1 MPFSSADISPASRR
15 AYSLLALLLASVAGS
30 VNAISFFAVGTHT
43 SHMTGN
49 LANVG
54 EYLANG
60 KWPLA
65 IGAAKL
71 VLSFLLGAMTATGLM
86 DASRRRSRG
95 RHAMALLVEA
105 LTLAGVG
112 VWSFKH
118 PTAHEPTVLW
128 GMAYAMGIQ
137 NALVTRVSG
146 AVVRTTHMT
155 GVVTDI
161 GIQLVKMMTWVR
173 DGARGHGL
181 GGLVWM
187 IRRLPTAEQFARTR
201 LHLGLATAFVM
212 GCTGGPLLFFRF
224 GPAAMAMPCAVLMLL
239 VVLDVSPAGAY
250 APMARGS

>member
-1 MPFSSADISPASRR
+1 MPFTAETSPASRR
-15 AYSLLALLLASVAGS
+15 AYSLLALLLAGVAGS
-30 VNAISFFAVGTHT
+30 VNAISFFQVGTHT

-60 KWPLA
+60 KWELA
-65 IGAAKL
+65 RAAGLL
-71 VLSFLLGAMTATGLM
+71 VFCFLLGAMSATVLM
-86 DASRRRSRG
+86 DVARHRRRG
-95 RHAMALLVEA
+95 RHATALLLEA
-105 LTLAGVG
+105 LTLAAVG
-112 VWSFKH
+112 YWYSKH
-118 PTAHEPTVLW
+118 PQTTDPSILW

-161 GIQLVKMMTWVR
+161 GIQLVKMMAWVR
-173 DGARGHGL
+173 DGARGHGI

-187 IRRLPTAEQFARTR
+187 IRKLPTAEQFARTR
-201 LHLGLATAFVM
+201 LHLGLATAFLM
-212 GCTGGPLLFFRF
+212 GCTVGPLLFFRL
-224 GPAAMAMPCAVLMLL
+224 GAAAMTMPCGVLVML

-250 APMARGS
+250 APMTPGS

>member
-1 MPFSSADISPASRR
+1 MPFTTETSPASRR
-15 AYSLLALLLASVAGS
+15 AYSLLALLLAAVAGS
-30 VNAISFFAVGTHT
+30 VNAISFFALGTHT

-60 KWPLA
+60 RWITAL
-65 IGAAKL
+65 GAGQL
-71 VLSFLLGAMTATGLM
+71 VLAFLLGAMTATVLI
-86 DASRRRSRG
+86 DVARHRRRG
-95 RHAMALLVEA
+95 RHATALLVEA
-105 LTLAGVG
+105 LTLAAVGLWSAQNRGVN
-112 VWSFKH
+112 
-118 PTAHEPTVLW
+118 EPTVLW

-137 NALVTRVSG
+137 NALVTRLSG

-181 GGLVWM
+181 GGLMWM
-187 IRRLPTAEQFARTR
+187 IRKLPTAEQFSRTR
-201 LHLGLATAFVM
+201 LHLGLATAFLI
-212 GCTGGPLLFFRF
+212 GCTVGPLLFFRF
-224 GPAAMAMPCAVLMLL
+224 GPGAMVLPCSILVVL

-250 APMARGS
+250 APMTPGT

>member
-1 MPFSSADISPASRR
+1 MPFTTETSPASRR
-15 AYSLLALLLASVAGS
+15 AYSLLALLLAGVAGS
-30 VNAISFFAVGTHT
+30 VNAISFFEMGAHT
-43 SHMTGN
+43 SHMTGS

-60 KWPLA
+60 RWA
-65 IGAAKL
+65 TAFGAGQL
-71 VLSFLLGAMTATGLM
+71 VLAFLLGAMTATVLI
-86 DASRRRSRG
+86 DVSRHRRRG
-95 RHAMALLVEA
+95 RHATALLVEA
-105 LTLAGVG
+105 LTLASVG
-112 VWSFKH
+112 YWAATH
-118 PTAHEPTVLW
+118 PGTNEPTVLW
-128 GMAYAMGIQ
+128 GMAFAMGLQ

-181 GGLVWM
+181 GGLMWM

-201 LHLGLATAFVM
+201 LHLGLAIAFLI
-212 GCTGGPLLFFRF
+212 GCTVGPLLFLRF
-224 GPAAMAMPCAVLMLL
+224 GQAAMILPCGVLVLL

-250 APMARGS
+250 APMTPGA

>member
-1 MPFSSADISPASRR
+1 MPFTAETSPASRR
-15 AYSLLALLLASVAGS
+15 AYSLLALLLAAVAGS
-30 VNAISFFAVGTHT
+30 VNAISFFAVSTHT

-60 KWPLA
+60 QWDTALSA
-65 IGAAKL
+65 GRL
-71 VLSFLLGAMTATGLM
+71 VLAFLLGAMSATVLL
-86 DASRRRSRG
+86 DVARHRRRG
-95 RHAMALLVEA
+95 RHATALLVEA
-105 LTLAGVG
+105 LTLASVG
-112 VWSFKH
+112 YWSSAH
-118 PTAHEPTVLW
+118 PSSNEPTVFW

-155 GVVTDI
+155 GVITDI

-181 GGLVWM
+181 AGLVWM

-201 LHLGLATAFVM
+201 LHLGLATSFVS
-212 GCTGGPLLFFRF
+212 GCTAGPLLYFRF
-224 GPAAMAMPCAVLMLL
+224 GPAAMVMPCTVLGLL
-239 VVLDVSPAGAY
+239 VVLDMSPAGEY
-250 APMARGS
+250 APMTPGS

>member
-1 MPFSSADISPASRR
+1 M
-15 AYSLLALLLASVAGS
+15 LVLLLASVAGS
-30 VNAISFFAVGTHT
+30 VNAIGFFEVGTHT

-60 KWPLA
+60 KWELA
-65 IGAAKL
+65 ASAGTL
-71 VLSFLLGAMTATGLM
+71 VLSFLLGAMTATVLM
-86 DASRRRSRG
+86 DVARQRNRG

-105 LTLAGVG
+105 LTLAAVG
-112 VWSFKH
+112 MWSFHH
-118 PTAHEPTVLW
+118 PTANEPTVLW

-181 GGLVWM
+181 GGLLWM

-201 LHLGLATAFVM
+201 LHLGLATSFLL

-224 GPAAMAMPCAVLMLL
+224 GPAAMAMPCGVLLLL
-239 VVLDVSPAGAY
+239 VVLDMSPAGAY
-250 APMARGS
+250 APVTRGT

>member
-1 MPFSSADISPASRR
+1 MPFSSAEISPASRR

-30 VNAISFFAVGTHT
+30 VNAISFCALGTHT

-54 EYLANG
+54 EYLAYG
-60 KWPLA
+60 KWNLA
-65 IGAAKL
+65 TAAGAL
-71 VLSFLLGAMTATGLM
+71 VLSFLLGAMTAAVLL
-86 DASRRRSRG
+86 DVARHRRRG

-105 LTLAGVG
+105 LTLALVG
-112 VWSFKH
+112 LWSSRH
-118 PTAHEPTVLW
+118 RQANEPTVLW
-128 GMAYAMGIQ
+128 GLAYAMGIQ

-201 LHLGLATAFVM
+201 LHLGLATAFLI
-212 GCTGGPLLFFRF
+212 GCTVGPLLFLRF
-224 GPAAMAMPCAVLMLL
+224 GPAAMAMPCTLLVML

-250 APMARGS
+250 APLAPGA

>member
-1 MPFSSADISPASRR
+1 MPFSSAEISPASRR
-15 AYSLLALLLASVAGS
+15 AYMLLALLLASVAGE
-30 VNAISFFAVGTHT
+30 VNAISFFALGTHT

-54 EYLANG
+54 EYLAKG
-60 KWPLA
+60 TWDLA
-65 IGAAKL
+65 VEAGLL
-71 VLSFLLGAMTATGLM
+71 VFAFLLGAVTATVLM
-86 DASRRRSRG
+86 DMSRRRPRG

-105 LTLAGVG
+105 LTLAAVG
-112 VWSFKH
+112 LWATRH
-118 PTAHEPTVLW
+118 PGLKEPTIGW

-201 LHLGLATAFVM
+201 LHLGLATAFLI
-212 GCTGGPLLFFRF
+212 GCTVGPLLFFHF
-224 GPAAMAMPCAVLMLL
+224 GAAAMAMPCAVLTLL
-239 VVLDVSPAGAY
+239 VVLDLSPAGAY
-250 APMARGS
+250 APVTPGS

>member
-1 MPFSSADISPASRR
+1 MPFTSTETSPASRR

-30 VNAISFFAVGTHT
+30 VNAISFFALGTHT

-54 EYLANG
+54 EFLANG
-60 KWPLA
+60 KWGLA
-65 IGAAKL
+65 LVAGEL
-71 VLSFLLGAMTATGLM
+71 VLAFLLGAMTATVLI
-86 DASRRRSRG
+86 DIARHRRRG
-95 RHAMALLVEA
+95 RHASALLVEA
-105 LTLAGVG
+105 ATLAAVG
-112 VWSFKH
+112 LWSASNPGQF
-118 PTAHEPTVLW
+118 EPTLLW
-128 GMAYAMGIQ
+128 GLSYAMGLQ

-146 AVVRTTHMT
+146 AVVRTSHMT

-201 LHLGLATAFVM
+201 LHLGLAFSFTI
-212 GCTGGPLLFFRF
+212 GCTVGPLLFFHF
-224 GPAAMAMPCAVLMLL
+224 GALAMALPCAVLVLL

-250 APMARGS
+250 APMTPGI

>member
-1 MPFSSADISPASRR
+1 MPFSTETSPASRR
-15 AYSLLALLLASVAGS
+15 AYSLLALLLAGVAGS
-30 VNAISFFAVGTHT
+30 VNAISFFQLGTHT

-60 KWPLA
+60 KWHLA
-65 IGAAKL
+65 IAVGQL
-71 VLSFLLGAMTATGLM
+71 VFCFLLGAMSATVLI
-86 DASRRRSRG
+86 DVARHRRRG
-95 RHAMALLVEA
+95 RHATALLVEA
-105 LTLAGVG
+105 ITLAAVG
-112 VWSFKH
+112 YWAAKH
-118 PTAHEPTVLW
+118 PQTPEPTVLW
-128 GMAYAMGIQ
+128 GMSYAMGIQ

-173 DGARGHGL
+173 DGARGHGM

-201 LHLGLATAFVM
+201 LHLGLATAFLL
-212 GCTGGPLLFFRF
+212 GCTVGPLLFFHF
-224 GPAAMAMPCAVLMLL
+224 GAAAMVMPCSVLVML

-250 APMARGS
+250 APMSPGA

>member
-1 MPFSSADISPASRR
+1 V
-15 AYSLLALLLASVAGS
+15 LALLLASVAGS
-30 VNAISFFAVGTHT
+30 VNAISFFALGTHT

-54 EYLANG
+54 EFLANG
-60 KWPLA
+60 RWSLA
-65 IGAAKL
+65 IGAGQL
-71 VLSFLLGAMTATGLM
+71 VLAFLLGAMTATTLI
-86 DASRRRSRG
+86 DVARHRRRG
-95 RHAMALLVEA
+95 RHASALLVEA
-105 LTLAGVG
+105 LTLAAVG
-112 VWSFKH
+112 VWSATH
-118 PTAHEPTVLW
+118 PGQSEPTLLW
-128 GMAYAMGIQ
+128 GLAFSMGLQ

-173 DGARGHGL
+173 DGARGHGI

-201 LHLGLATAFVM
+201 LHLGLATAFLI
-212 GCTGGPLLFFRF
+212 GCTVGPLLFFRF
-224 GPAAMAMPCAVLMLL
+224 GAIAMAMPCTVLLLL

-250 APMARGS
+250 APMTPGS

>member
-1 MPFSSADISPASRR
+1 MPFTAETSPTSRR
-15 AYSLLALLLASVAGS
+15 AYSLLALLLAAVAGS
-30 VNAISFFAVGTHT
+30 VNAISFFQVGTHT

-60 KWPLA
+60 RWHLA
-65 IGAAKL
+65 LTAGEL
-71 VLSFLLGAMTATGLM
+71 VLCFLLGAMSATVLM
-86 DASRRRSRG
+86 DVARHRRRG
-95 RHAMALLVEA
+95 RHATALLVEA
-105 LTLAGVG
+105 ITLAAVG
-112 VWSFKH
+112 YWYSRH
-118 PTAHEPTVLW
+118 PQTNEPTILL
-128 GMAYAMGIQ
+128 GMSYAMGIQ

-161 GIQLVKMMTWVR
+161 GIQLVKMMAWVR

-187 IRRLPTAEQFARTR
+187 IRKLPSAEQFARTR
-201 LHLGLATAFVM
+201 LHLGLATAFLL
-212 GCTGGPLLFFRF
+212 GCTVGPLLFFRL
-224 GPAAMAMPCAVLMLL
+224 GAAAMIMPCGVLLML

-250 APMARGS
+250 APMTPGT

>member
-1 MPFSSADISPASRR
+1 MPFSSETSPASRR
-15 AYSLLALLLASVAGS
+15 AYTLLVLLLASVAGS
-30 VNAISFFAVGTHT
+30 VNAISFFALGTHT

-54 EYLANG
+54 EFLANRR
-60 KWPLA
+60 WDLA
-65 IGAAKL
+65 AAAGQL
-71 VLSFLLGAMTATGLM
+71 VLSFILGAMTATVLM
-86 DASRRRSRG
+86 DVARRRNRG

-105 LTLAGVG
+105 GTLAAVG
-112 VWSFKH
+112 LWATRH
-118 PTAHEPTVLW
+118 PGAKEPTMLW
-128 GMAYAMGIQ
+128 GLAYAMGIQ
-137 NALVTRVSG
+137 NALVTRLSG

-201 LHLGLATAFVM
+201 LHLGLATAFVT
-212 GCTGGPLLFFRF
+212 GCTGGPLLFFHF
-224 GPAAMAMPCAVLMLL
+224 GAAAMALPCAVLMLL

-250 APMARGS
+250 APMTPGL